1 MLLELEPHDG
11 ATLVIFSLQAAPG
24 DYCLRVSVFS
34 RDGVFPCS
42 FHLTWFH
49 QSEIAQFQDEIRAS
63 HFPTPPDQLP
73 RYALLLRM

>member
-1 MLLELEPHDG
+1 MTERRWL
-11 ATLVIFSLQAAPG
+11 FSAFRPL
-24 DYCLRVSVFS
+24 FS